1 MGKIPNVNCKYD
13 EQLNLFLGNIVQY
26 TLRKYAFKLD
36 ISSLREVELINV
48 GELPIQTDGRVID
61 DSKII
66 LTSRLFD
73 LLPNYEIERL
83 YRNKNFKQIVCTL
96 YHEMGHINDMKLYHK
111 IYRAALE
118 SEDMKEVL
126 PSFFWAEYL
135 AEKRS
140 TVIDLTASH
149 FCESFLDITWNPI
162 SINESNATVDNFFY
176 LNKVLSYFIARAENT
191 DEKFFDEIKDE
202 ILYKYVCELRVEIK
216 GLLFKMPFDDIDLLK
231 GLYELMNKYYKQFV
245 RRSRN

>member
-96 YHEMGHINDMKLYHK
+96 YHEMGHINDMKLYPK

-126 PSFFWAEYL
+126 P
-135 AEKRS
+135 
-140 TVIDLTASH
+140 
-149 FCESFLDITWNPI
+149 
-162 SINESNATVDNFFY
+162 
-176 LNKVLSYFIARAENT
+176 
-191 DEKFFDEIKDE
+191 
-202 ILYKYVCELRVEIK
+202 
-216 GLLFKMPFDDIDLLK
+216 
-231 GLYELMNKYYKQFV
+231 
-245 RRSRN
+245 